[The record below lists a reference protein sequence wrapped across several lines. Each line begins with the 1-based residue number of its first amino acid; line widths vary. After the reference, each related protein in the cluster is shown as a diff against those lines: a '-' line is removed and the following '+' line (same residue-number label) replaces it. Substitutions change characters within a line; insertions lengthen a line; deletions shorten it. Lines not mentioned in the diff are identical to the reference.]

1 MRFTLTVP
9 AFLALVSAAFAQ
21 TADFDPITVP
31 TSNEEIT
38 SGAPFTVE
46 WTVPAKYA
54 ADTITIELIGGPT
67 QATQQVLAT
76 IATGVKN
83 SAKTFVW
90 NVDATLGS
98 QAFYGLIF
106 RSESNPDI
114 FQYSNPFHI
123 KTGTVKASSTTPA
136 GPAHTSS
143 GSYGNLPPAQ
153 SSGSYGNLPPAQS
166 SGSYGNLPPADTTTV
181 TTSTGVKTVTLAT
194 QSTTEAPVYT
204 PPVYTPPVYTPPAV
218 TDVTV
223 ILNATTTV
231 PCRNST
237 IAPPT
242 LSAPTTLQSATR
254 LPPPPPSSPIYVP
267 PGVQT
272 TSTWVAPSAP
282 SASNPSVTAPPT
294 IPTNGGARVGGSA
307 LALVASLVAAYF
319 AL

>member
-67 QATQQVLAT
+67 QATQQVLGT
-76 IATGVKN
+76 IATGVQN

-106 RSESNPDI
+106 RSESNPNI

-123 KTGTVKASSTTPA
+123 KTGTVKASSTPA
-136 GPAHTSS
+136 GPAHT
-143 GSYGNLPPAQ
+143 

-194 QSTTEAPVYT
+194 QSTTQA
-204 PPVYTPPVYTPPAV
+204 PVYTPPVYTPPAV

-272 TSTWVAPSAP
+272 TSVWVAPSAP
-282 SASNPSVTAPPT
+282 SASNPAVTAPPT

>member
-46 WTVPAKYA
+46 WSVPAKYA

-67 QATQQVLAT
+67 QATQQVLGT

-83 SAKTFVW
+83 SAKSFVW
-90 NVDATLGS
+90 NVDAALGT

-106 RSESNPDI
+106 RSESDPSV

-123 KTGTVKASSTTPA
+123 KTGTVKASSTPA

-153 SSGSYGNLPPAQS
+153 SS

-194 QSTTEAPVYT
+194 QSTTQA
-204 PPVYTPPVYTPPAV
+204 PVYTPPVYTPPAV

-254 LPPPPPSSPIYVP
+254 LPPPPPSSPVYVP

-272 TSTWVAPSAP
+272 SSVWVAPSAP
-282 SASNPSVTAPPT
+282 SASNPAVTAPPT